1 MNPMT
6 EKNASPTL
14 RKRSSK
20 PVNGSGQ
27 PKYLSLADLLR
38 EQIETKQLKIGEQ
51 LPTFT
56 EMRDSH
62 GVTSGT
68 IERTYNF
75 LEQSGLIERRPG
87 RGVFVACPRR
97 ERCGSIGFIG
107 SSGFKNA
114 KLPFYAHLMEGVQRA
129 AVEQGQEILFLGDES
144 SWRVEACSKI
154 DGLICSV
161 VDPEVVMRELP
172 ADLPRVCVLG
182 LAEDVTSVGVDDSR
196 ASLVATRHLLDMG
209 HRRIACLME
218 ESFPDSRRRFAGYS
232 EALQLAGIALN
243 QQWVRRADATAFAN
257 GAQPYRAWAQ
267 KHMREWLRNDWH
279 DSGCTAILVQNE
291 VAAIGVMQILQE
303 EGIKVPQDVSVMG
316 IDGTELCDLVTP
328 RLTAVAL
335 PLEQIGIRAMDVL
348 NRQIAGEDLAAE
360 SIMLPV
366 SLLPGES
373 VARPATIS
381 SAAG

>member
-1 MNPMT
+1 
-6 EKNASPTL
+6 
-14 RKRSSK
+14 
-20 PVNGSGQ
+20 
-27 PKYLSLADLLR
+27 
-38 EQIETKQLKIGEQ
+38 
-51 LPTFT
+51 
-56 EMRDSH
+56 
-62 GVTSGT
+62 
-68 IERTYNF
+68 
-75 LEQSGLIERRPG
+75 
-87 RGVFVACPRR
+87 
-97 ERCGSIGFIG
+97 
-107 SSGFKNA
+107 
-114 KLPFYAHLMEGVQRA
+114 
-129 AVEQGQEILFLGDES
+129 
-144 SWRVEACSKI
+144 
-154 DGLICSV
+154 
-161 VDPEVVMRELP
+161 
-172 ADLPRVCVLG
+172 
-182 LAEDVTSVGVDDSR
+182 
-196 ASLVATRHLLDMG
+196 
-209 HRRIACLME
+209 
-218 ESFPDSRRRFAGYS
+218 
-232 EALQLAGIALN
+232 
-243 QQWVRRADATAFAN
+243 VRRADATAFAN
-257 GAQPYRAWAQ
+257 GAQPYRDWAQ